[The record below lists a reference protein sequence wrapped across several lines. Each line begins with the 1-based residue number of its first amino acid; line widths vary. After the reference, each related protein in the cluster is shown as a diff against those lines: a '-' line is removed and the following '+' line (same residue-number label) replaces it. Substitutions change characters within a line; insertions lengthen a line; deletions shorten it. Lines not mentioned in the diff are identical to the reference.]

1 LHILTAKPGKGKGK
15 TKETSANS
23 TTAGA
28 GVTVLSEKK
37 LFLGQKVRF
46 RNPEVHHCVQE
57 SAIGPCS
64 DPDISNPRPSI
75 LFKNHFR
82 VSMFR
87 VK

>member
-1 LHILTAKPGKGKGK
+1 VLTNKPQQNNHYIVAAKAGKGKGK

-46 RNPEVHHCVQE
+46 ESRN
-57 SAIGPCS
+57 SYSLCS
-64 DPDISNPRPSI
+64 RICYWTLSWS
-75 LFKNHFR
+75 K
-82 VSMFR
+82 
-87 VK
+87 